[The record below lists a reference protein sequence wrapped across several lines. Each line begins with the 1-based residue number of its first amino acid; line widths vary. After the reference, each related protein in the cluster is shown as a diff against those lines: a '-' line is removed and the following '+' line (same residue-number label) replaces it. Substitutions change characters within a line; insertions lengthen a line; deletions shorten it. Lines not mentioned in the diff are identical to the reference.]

1 MIDQN
6 LQQTVFHIEKLKN
19 IVNVGRSTA
28 YHIYTSAGPALGHL
42 GDVMIPAALDPAND
56 EIYNPVATNESNR
69 TGCGY
74 WIRKAI
80 AAFRAKS

>member
-28 YHIYTSAGPALGHL
+28 YHIYTSTGPNLGRL
-42 GDVMIPAALDPAND
+42 GDVMIPAAVETAND
-56 EIYNPVATNESNR
+56 EVFAPAAANESNR
-69 TGCGY
+69 PGRES
-74 WIRKAI
+74 WIRKVISALH
-80 AAFRAKS
+80 ARK

>member
-28 YHIYTSAGPALGHL
+28 YHIYTSTGPNLGHL
-42 GDVMIPAALDPAND
+42 GDVMIPAAVEPAND
-56 EIYNPVATNESNR
+56 GIFAPATANESDR
-69 TGCGY
+69 PGGES
-74 WIRKAI
+74 WVRKAI
-80 AAFRAKS
+80 SALRARK